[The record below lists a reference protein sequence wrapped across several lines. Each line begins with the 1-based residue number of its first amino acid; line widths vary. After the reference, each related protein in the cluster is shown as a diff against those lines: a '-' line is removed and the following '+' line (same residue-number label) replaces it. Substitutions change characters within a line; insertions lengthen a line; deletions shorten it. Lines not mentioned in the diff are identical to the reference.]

1 MKLKNLINNL
11 FNEKNKKRIPGY
23 SSFISREFALIVC
36 VDAFESV
43 KLTPKPPMKNGL
55 DTVELESKSC

>member
-1 MKLKNLINNL
+1 MKKIK
-11 FNEKNKKRIPGY
+11 ERILGY